1 MAFADFTLTDFGV
14 RWLAQAVSD
23 AQNGTHQA
31 AVSAM
36 LFGLADADTAGTT
49 PMSGFDL
56 WTADTT
62 SLRIFS
68 SGSSVGVRG
77 IASNV
82 ALTEIFYDFCA
93 IQLTGRIGAESGI
106 IAWCVSDTPENIPPA
121 DEQVVQRTM
130 TINFAAGAEAS
141 ITCDAVQSGYALE
154 DGVAKLA
161 PATNDA
167 DLDIGAT
174 TLQHSY
180 GLSGFSG
187 RYARSQVEWES
198 SGGSSYGL
206 SAYPPKNAVLVGPAL
221 YTPGGAEVGGQ
232 VKAGSAA
239 ITGNISIGGS
249 FGVLG
254 DAAFSGLLG
263 GNAARLMAENCP
275 AIAVYDGATF
285 TVWDFGGIKHTGV
298 AYSAILSTLNLPAR
312 NGLFIAFQSGGSV
325 QVSLLEAGV
334 PRQGVSGDA
343 RLVLVF
349 LA

>member
-23 AQNGTHQA
+23 AQNGTHLA

-49 PMSGFDL
+49 PMTDPDL

-62 SLRIFS
+62 SLRIFA
-68 SGSSVGVRG
+68 SGTSVGVRG
-77 IASNV
+77 IASN
-82 ALTEIFYDFCA
+82 ASLTETFYDFNA
-93 IQLTGRIGAESGI
+93 IQLTGLIGAESGI

-121 DEQVVQRTM
+121 ADQVVQRTM
-130 TINFAAGAEAS
+130 TINFAAGAAAS
-141 ITCDAVQSGYALE
+141 VTCDAVQSGYALE

-161 PATNDA
+161 PAANDA
-167 DLDIGAT
+167 DLVIGDIV
-174 TLQHSY
+174 LQHSY
-180 GLSGFSG
+180 GLTGYTG
-187 RYARSQVEWES
+187 RYARSQIEWES
-198 SGGSSYGL
+198 SGGSAYGL
-206 SAYPPKNAVLVGPAL
+206 SAYPLKSAVLVGPSI
-221 YTPGGAEVGGQ
+221 YTPGGAEIAGQ

-239 ITGNISIGGS
+239 ITGGASIGGS
-249 FGVLG
+249 LGVLG
-254 DAAFSGLLG
+254 DAAFSGILG
-263 GNAARLMAENCP
+263 GNSARLMAENCP
-275 AIAVYDGATF
+275 AVAVYDGATF

-298 AYSAILSTLNLPAR
+298 AYSAILSTLNLPSR
-312 NGLFIAFQSGGSV
+312 NGLFVNFQSGGSV
-325 QVSLLEAGV
+325 QVTLIEAGV

>member
-23 AQNGTHQA
+23 AQNGTHRA

-49 PMSGFDL
+49 PMAGADL

-62 SLRIFS
+62 SLRVFS
-68 SGSSVGVRG
+68 SGTSVGVRG
-77 IASNV
+77 IASN
-82 ALTEIFYDFCA
+82 ATLTETFYDFGA
-93 IQLTGRIGAESGI
+93 IQLTGLIGAESGI

-130 TINFAAGAEAS
+130 TINFAAGAAAS

-161 PATNDA
+161 PASNDA
-167 DLDIGAT
+167 DLAIGDT
-174 TLQHSY
+174 LLQHSF
-180 GLSGFSG
+180 GLTGYTG
-187 RYARSQVEWES
+187 RYARSQVEWKS
-198 SGGSSYGL
+198 TGGASYGV
-206 SAYPPKNAVLVGPAL
+206 SAYPPKSAVLVGPAI
-221 YTPGGAEVGGQ
+221 YTPGGAEVVGQ
-232 VKAGSAA
+232 LKAGSAA
-239 ITGNISIGGS
+239 ITGGMLVGGS

-275 AIAVYDGATF
+275 AVAVYDGATF
-285 TVWDFGGIKHTGV
+285 TVWDFGGVKHTGV

-312 NGLFIAFQSGGSV
+312 KGLFVAFLSGGSV

-334 PRQGVSGDA
+334 SGDA